1 MRRTLLALA
10 AAAATVSCATTNP
23 ADAAKSAALLAASRG
38 APEAVWASDAES
50 LDALR
55 RRTRELLAAPL
66 TPESAAEIALINE
79 PGLRATLERVGIG
92 QAELAQASRLS
103 NLSISASW
111 LDEEGGPGE
120 KTTLHVGLDIL
131 DWLVTPL
138 RKKFAAAEL
147 ERVKLEVGQA
157 ILDSASGAKAALVRY
172 QAAEQMAAR
181 LRTIEQIESA
191 AAEFTER
198 LRDAGNASALDLA
211 NVRASWAQARA
222 DEAQAR
228 LEAIRSREE
237 VHRALGLTGR
247 DTQWTAPEELPAP
260 PSNEQLPDALE
271 TLAISRRLDV
281 AAARWAVDAVGR
293 ALSLKK
299 GTRFFPVGLEVG
311 VETEKEID
319 GTRVTGPAIALQL
332 PIFDTG
338 AAGVARLE
346 AEHRRVRW
354 QLEALAVEVR
364 SKVREQRAQLQ
375 SSRELALFYRDVI
388 LPLRAEALDL
398 TLRHYNMMLMGTY
411 DVLFARQ
418 REVDAQ
424 RRQIEA
430 LRDYWL
436 ARLELERAVGGTL
449 EPAGPAGETETKP

>member
-1 MRRTLLALA
+1 MRRLLLPLLA
-10 AAAATVSCATTNP
+10 AASVSCATANP
-23 ADAAKSAALLAASRG
+23 ADSARAAAELARSRG
-38 APEAVWASDAES
+38 AAEARWTADAEGV
-50 LDALR
+50 DALR
-55 RRTRELLAAPL
+55 QRTRQLLAAPL
-66 TPESAAEIALINE
+66 TPESAAEIALLNE

-111 LDEEGGPGE
+111 LGEEGGPGE

-138 RKKFAAAEL
+138 RKQFAEAEL

-157 ILDSASGAKAALVRY
+157 ILDAAAEAKAALVRY
-172 QAAEQMAAR
+172 QAAEQTASR
-181 LRTIEQIESA
+181 LETIERIESA
-191 AAEFTER
+191 AAEFTQKLQE
-198 LRDAGNASALDLA
+198 AGNASALHLTNA
-211 NVRASWAQARA
+211 RASWAQARA
-222 DEAQAR
+222 DLAQAR
-228 LEAIRSREE
+228 LEAIRRREE
-237 VHRALGLTGR
+237 VQRALGLTGPE
-247 DTQWTAPEELPAP
+247 TQWTAPTELPP
-260 PSNEQLPDALE
+260 PPETEQMPQALE
-271 TLAISRRLDV
+271 TLAIERRLDL
-281 AAARWAVDAVGR
+281 AAARWAVDSVGR

-338 AAGVARLE
+338 AASVARLE

-354 QLEALAVEVR
+354 QLEALAVEIR
-364 SKVREQRAQLQ
+364 SRVREQRAAVQG
-375 SSRELALFYRDVI
+375 SRDLAMFYRDVI
-388 LPLRAEALDL
+388 LPLRGEAMDL

-418 REVDAQ
+418 REIDAQ
-424 RRQIEA
+424 RRQVEA

-436 ARLELERAVGGTL
+436 ARLELERAVGGSL
-449 EPAGPAGETETKP
+449 EAAHRGAERETTP